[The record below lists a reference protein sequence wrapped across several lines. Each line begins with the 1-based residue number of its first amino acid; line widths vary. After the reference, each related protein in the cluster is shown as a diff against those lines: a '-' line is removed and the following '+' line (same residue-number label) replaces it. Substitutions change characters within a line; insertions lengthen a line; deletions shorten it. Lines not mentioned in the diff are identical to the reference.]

1 MSINSINLFRR
12 LEYRFSIPYL
22 IEAIIRESYQRK
34 LRRPVIAL
42 PILSSVWHH
51 DCMKGLLP
59 FHHARQSIIS
69 VIISSLVMT
78 ATSVFADETELLI
91 SRANRYFGPLPDSMP
106 GSDNDT
112 PELIALGKKLFFE
125 KRLSI
130 NDTQSCASCHRLD
143 GEFAG
148 VDNLPTSP
156 GARGEQG
163 TRNSPTVLNSGWQD
177 SQFWDGRAEDL
188 VEQAKGP
195 ILNPIEMGM
204 PDEQT
209 VVEKISGIAEYQKAF
224 DIAFPDQSPTI
235 TYQNIAEAIAA
246 FERTLITPGRFDD
259 FMKGDANA
267 LTAIEQRGLDTFL
280 KVDCNSCHDGVLLG
294 GETFEPLGKEN
305 PYENQ
310 EDQGIFLLT
319 GDESDRMFFKVAPLR
334 NVALTAPYFHDG
346 KIETLE
352 QAVRKMGKLQLDED
366 LTDQQVSDITS
377 FLKTLTD
384 KNRAQ

>member
-1 MSINSINLFRR
+1 MKRSPLFLCPRQAV
-12 LEYRFSIPYL
+12 IWIIIGYL
-22 IEAIIRESYQRK
+22 
-34 LRRPVIAL
+34 
-42 PILSSVWHH
+42 LS
-51 DCMKGLLP
+51 
-59 FHHARQSIIS
+59 A
-69 VIISSLVMT
+69 T
-78 ATSVFADETELLI
+78 TSVFADETDLLI
-91 SRANRYFGPLPDSMP
+91 SRANRYFGPLPDTMP
-106 GSDNDT
+106 GSESDT
-112 PELIALGKKLFFE
+112 PERIALGKKLFFE

-143 GEFAG
+143 KDFAG

-209 VVEKISGIAEYQKAF
+209 VEKKIRGIVEYQEEFAH
-224 DIAFPDQSPTI
+224 AFPGEQPAI

-246 FERTLITPGRFDD
+246 FERTLITSGRFDD
-259 FMKGDANA
+259 FMKGDADA
-267 LTAIEQRGLDTFL
+267 LTEDEQRGLETFF
-280 KVDCNSCHDGVLLG
+280 KVDCNSCHDGILIG
-294 GETFEPLGKEN
+294 GETYEPLGKEH

-310 EDQGIFLLT
+310 DDQGMYMLT
-319 GDESDRMFFKVAPLR
+319 KDENDRMFFKVAPLR

-346 KIETLE
+346 KIKTLGE
-352 QAVRKMGKLQLDED
+352 AVRKMGKLQLDEE

-377 FLKTLTD
+377 FLNALTD
-384 KNRAQ
+384 KNRER